1 MNSLRE
7 LQLAFVGS
15 LFDGADAAL
24 APAVVAGSLRAEERL
39 AVYRNNVFH
48 NLREALRAVY
58 PVVERLVGGAFFD
71 RAADDYISAY
81 PSCSGDLHRFGAQ
94 FGDFLAALPAA
105 AGLAYLPDTARL
117 EWLVHEVFH
126 GAEHA
131 PLAAQRLG
139 QVAQERYPSL
149 IFRLHPACRLLAS
162 AYPVHRIWEVNQYEW
177 EGDQVVDLEAGG
189 VGLLV
194 RRSGGFGTDLQPL
207 ETGEFVLLQ
216 AMSRGLTVA
225 QACDVAAI
233 VEPSL
238 DVAEV
243 LRRHVGRATLVD
255 FTFGGA

>member
-58 PVVERLVGGAFFD
+58 PVVERLVGEAFFAH
-71 RAADDYISAY
+71 AADDYISAF
-81 PSCSGDLHRFGAQ
+81 PSRSGDLHRFGDQ
-94 FGDFLAALPAA
+94 FAGFLAALPAA
-105 AGLAYLPDTARL
+105 AGLTYLPDTARL

-126 GAEHA
+126 AAEHV
-131 PLAAQRLG
+131 PLAPARLAQVPAQR
-139 QVAQERYPSL
+139 YPGL

-162 AYPVHRIWEVNQYEW
+162 AFPVHRIWKVNQPEW
-177 EGDQVVDLEAGG
+177 EGDQSVDLKAGG

-194 RRSGGFGTDLQPL
+194 RRGGGFGTDLQPL
-207 ETGEFVLLQ
+207 EAGEFVALQ
-216 AMSRGLTVA
+216 AMSRGLTLA

-233 VEPSL
+233 VEPSV
-238 DVAEV
+238 DVAGV
-243 LRRHVGRATLVD
+243 LRSHVGRATLVD
-255 FTFGGA
+255 FEFGAA